1 MWVMAVYAPAN
12 DMGADAHR
20 GARAVRTAG
29 ATESFCAQRACAS
42 RARATGAGSTRQSEG
57 LLRVRGQARLRTPAP
72 MLPGM
77 QIAGSWALKMSGL
90 EPRGGGSAMVRR
102 RLSRAFARRQVACRC
117 EAAVERMSQP
127 PRPHPCRG
135 SQVRA
140 CSQASCRS
148 PRNSTA
154 ASMPGAA
161 ILRGCSWPWPRSHP
175 PPRCVHSH
183 SHRQARVACPQASR
197 CREGRERTR

>member
-12 DMGADAHR
+12 DMGAGAHR

-29 ATESFCAQRACAS
+29 AAEAS
-42 RARATGAGSTRQSEG
+42 AHKGLRLAGPATGAAGLARAGLGDPAVRGLATGSRAGAFAHPCLHPWGRSQTSDPLREGVLPWSVAGYPEHSLDAKSRADAKQLWNGCHSHQGHTRVVEVKAGGVFSG
-57 LLRVRGQARLRTPAP
+57 LLPV
-72 MLPGM
+72 
-77 QIAGSWALKMSGL
+77 SN
-90 EPRGGGSAMVRR
+90 
-102 RLSRAFARRQVACRC
+102 
-117 EAAVERMSQP
+117 
-127 PRPHPCRG
+127 
-135 SQVRA
+135 
-140 CSQASCRS
+140 
-148 PRNSTA
+148 NSTA

-183 SHRQARVACPQASR
+183 SRRQRRVACPQASG